1 MRHGRPSQTASIIA
15 VLRALADAGDLPVP
29 GFSDPVSAELLGP
42 GWRGFGRVLSR
53 RLRRMKPA
61 RRAKTLARLSLVPL
75 RVLAIDAELFE
86 AVAAGT
92 RQVVILGAGL
102 DTRAWRMPA
111 LGEATVYE
119 VDHPASQRWKRGR
132 VARLAPCAAFV
143 RFVPVDFETG
153 DLATALDRAGHDAAA
168 PTVWIWEG
176 VVVYL
181 TDAAFDA
188 GLDGIASRSA
198 PRSRAVIQYHAPGR
212 HLGQDL
218 VFRRMI
224 LGLFGE
230 AQVGFR
236 SRNTLA
242 AALAHHG
249 LEVLRDTGAG
259 DWARAVGAPP
269 PAGDE
274 AERARIVVARRP

>member
-1 MRHGRPSQTASIIA
+1 MRSGRPSQTASIIA
-15 VLRALADAGDLPVP
+15 VLRALADAGDIPVP
-29 GFSDPVSAELLGP
+29 GFSDPVSAGLLGP

-53 RLRRMKPA
+53 RLRRMRPA

-132 VARLAPCAAFV
+132 VAPLAPCAAGV
-143 RFVPVDFETG
+143 RFVPVASGPMTSPRPRRRG
-153 DLATALDRAGHDAAA
+153 DDAAA

-181 TDAAFDA
+181 IDAAFDA
-188 GLDGIASRSA
+188 GLDGIAARSA
-198 PRSRAVIQYHAPGR
+198 PGSRVVIQYHEPGR
-212 HLGQDL
+212 HRGQDL
-218 VFRRMI
+218 VFRRII

-249 LEVLRDTGAG
+249 LELLGDTGVG

-269 PAGDE
+269 PEGDE

>member
-1 MRHGRPSQTASIIA
+1 MP
-15 VLRALADAGDLPVP
+15 
-29 GFSDPVSAELLGP
+29 
-42 GWRGFGRVLSR
+42 
-53 RLRRMKPA
+53 PA
-61 RRAKTLARLSLVPL
+61 RRARTLARLELVPL
-75 RVLAIDAELFE
+75 RVLAIDAELAE
-86 AVAAGT
+86 AAAAGV

-111 LGEATVYE
+111 LAGSTVYE

-132 VARLAPCAAFV
+132 VARLAPCAGHV
-143 RFVPVDFETG
+143 RFVPVDFETD
-153 DLATALDRAGHDAAA
+153 DLAAALAAAGHDRLA
-168 PTVWIWEG
+168 PTIWVWEG

-181 TDAAFDA
+181 TDTALDA
-188 GLDGIASRSA
+188 GLDGIAARSA
-198 PRSRAVIQYHAPGR
+198 PGSRAVIQYNAPGR
-212 HLGQDL
+212 HRAQDL
-218 VFRRMI
+218 VFRQGI

-236 SRNTLA
+236 SRETMA
-242 AALAHHG
+242 AALDHHG
-249 LEVLRDTGAG
+249 LEVTADTGAA